1 VKAEVLAHTDGS
13 GSTPKLIKTLV
24 Q

>member
-1 VKAEVLAHTDGS
+1 VKAELLAHTDGS
-13 GSTPKLIKTLV
+13 GSTPKLIRTLV